1 MKIHIKKVGL
11 HRPGENAANAMRN
24 VAGIREKEK
33 ISAHGQLES
42 DRRSFGIELLLSS
55 CWTEGKKQRE
65 SLQGCCFHPAAGAGD
80 ALCSRGIVIE
90 PFHAVSHNSNNDND
104 IIVILIFYF
113 LTD

>member
-1 MKIHIKKVGL
+1 
-11 HRPGENAANAMRN
+11 MRN

-65 SLQGCCFHPAAGAGD
+65 SLQGCCFHPAAGAANAGD

-90 PFHAVSHNSNNDND
+90 PFRAVSHNSSNDNNNV
-104 IIVILIFYF
+104 IVIVIFYF